1 MRFVECVACALLAA
15 SFAISAGAKDADAAK
30 ADSKAPLDLASATRG
45 TEHVGGFFDI
55 YRDAG
60 KGRVLL
66 GMRAFDTPF
75 LLVSSLPWA
84 LGSNDIGLDRGQSSD
99 SHLVEFR
106 RVGSRVLLVEDNTK
120 FRAVSS
126 NPDEV
131 LGVRQAFAE
140 SVLWAGE
147 IVGERKGADAQVVVD
162 ISSLLTSD
170 RHGIARRL
178 NETKQGKYEIDDK
191 RSAVSFADAK
201 SFPDNTELEA
211 LLTFKGPG
219 EEQFVKDVAM
229 DPQSLTVHQHLSF
242 VRLPPPGYTPRTYH
256 PASGAFSVGYY
267 DYAQPLAASID
278 VRLQPR
284 FRLDKTDPGAAQ
296 SAVKKPIVF
305 YLDRGA
311 PEPVRS
317 ALLEGANW
325 WKSAFEKAGF
335 KDAYRV
341 ELLPEGVDPMDI
353 RYSLI
358 TWAHRYTRGWSYGQ
372 PIVDP
377 RTGEIIKGSVTLGS
391 QRVRQDILIAE
402 SLLAPYDKA
411 NATELKGQAE
421 QMALARLR
429 QLAAHEV
436 GYALGF
442 AHNFAASR
450 LGNGSVMDY
459 PHPLLKLGSDGAISL
474 DNAYGIGVGPW
485 DDFLVAH
492 GYAQFGAGQE
502 TASLAKL
509 RADIAKAG
517 FRYVS
522 DPDSRAPGDAEPD
535 GLLWDFGP
543 DTLKSFDSL
552 LAVRRKAL
560 DSFSIGVLP
569 PERQV
574 GELEARLVPVYLLH
588 RYQIEA
594 VARIL
599 GGADYAYS
607 QAGDREAGAKAAP
620 ADMQR
625 AALDRLVAT
634 LGAEQLALP
643 SNVLDLLTPPANDYQ
658 RNREYFTTRSAPLFD
673 AFAAVEAAAA
683 QTTQY
688 LFAPQRLNRI
698 AWQHARDVHEP
709 GVADVLDT
717 VFRGTWQRDAINA
730 QGPAGEAIQ
739 VAANWVVLDALLNTL
754 DAGQLHAQVDAQLR
768 ASLQQ
773 WQKWL
778 ASNAG
783 RGDAAPSR
791 AEAAATIA
799 RYLADPK
806 SVKLRPLPVVPPGA
820 PI

>member
-1 MRFVECVACALLAA
+1 MRDVRGLGWCLLM
-15 SFAISAGAKDADAAK
+15 AIAVTSVWAKPQPVVDTETKTPGDV
-30 ADSKAPLDLASATRG
+30 ASAIRG
-45 TEHVGGFFDI
+45 SEHFSGFLDV

-60 KGRVLL
+60 KGRILL
-66 GMRAFDTPF
+66 GIHAFDAPF

-84 LGSNDIGLDRGQSSD
+84 VGSNDIGLDRGQSSD

-106 RVGSRVLLVEDNTK
+106 RVGTRVLLVEDNTK

-126 NPDEV
+126 NPDEA
-131 LGVRQAFAE
+131 LSVRQAFAE
-140 SVLWAGE
+140 SVLWSGD
-147 IVGERKGADAQVVVD
+147 VLGERKGADAEIVVD

-178 NETKQGKYEIDDK
+178 ADAKQGKYEIDDK
-191 RSAVSFADAK
+191 RSAVSLGETK

-219 EEQFVKDVAM
+219 EEQFVKDIAM
-229 DPQSLTVHQHLSF
+229 DPASLTVRQHLSL
-242 VRLPPPGYTPRTYH
+242 VRLPGPGYAPRAYH

-267 DYAQPLAASID
+267 DYAQPLASSID

-284 FRLDKTDPGAAQ
+284 FRLDKTDPSAAQ
-296 SAVKKPIVF
+296 SAVRKPIVF

-325 WKSAFEKAGF
+325 WKSAFEKAGY

-341 ELLPEGVDPMDI
+341 ELLPAGVDPMDI

-402 SLLAPYDKA
+402 SLLAPYDKP
-411 NATELKGQAE
+411 NAAELKGQAE

-436 GYALGF
+436 GHALGF

-459 PHPLLKLGSDGAISL
+459 PHPLLQLGADGAVSL
-474 DNAYGIGVGPW
+474 ERAYGVGVGQW

-492 GYAQFGAGQE
+492 AYAQFPTGQE
-502 TASLAKL
+502 AASLARL
-509 RADIAKAG
+509 RADIAQAG
-517 FRYVS
+517 FRYIS
-522 DPDSRAPGDAEPD
+522 DPDARAPGDAEPD

-552 LAVRRKAL
+552 MAVRRKAL
-560 DSFSIGVLP
+560 DGFSIGVLP
-569 PERQV
+569 PERQA
-574 GELEARLVPVYLLH
+574 GELEARLVPIYLLH
-588 RYQIEA
+588 RYQLEA
-594 VARIL
+594 VARLL
-599 GGADYAYS
+599 GGANYAYS
-607 QAGDREAGAKAAP
+607 EAVDRQAGTRAVP
-620 ADMQR
+620 ADAQR
-625 AALDRLVAT
+625 AALDRLVAS

-643 SNVLDLLTPPANDYQ
+643 ANVLDLVTPPGNDYV
-658 RNREYFTTRSAPLFD
+658 RTREYFTTRSAPMFD
-673 AFAAVEAAAA
+673 PFAAVEAAAA

-688 LFAPQRLNRI
+688 LFAPQRLNRL
-698 AWQHARDVHEP
+698 AWQHARDPREP
-709 GVADVLDT
+709 GIADTLDAT
-717 VFRGTWQRDAINA
+717 FRGTWQHEAIGNTL
-730 QGPAGEAIQ
+730 PAGDAVQ
-739 VAANWVVLDALLNTL
+739 VAANWVVLDALLTTL
-754 DAGQLHAQVDAQLR
+754 DGGSLHAPVDAGIR

-773 WQKWL
+773 WQAWL
-778 ASNAG
+778 SKNPG
-783 RGDAAPSR
+783 RDGISASR
-791 AEAAATIA
+791 AEAAETI
-799 RYLADPK
+799 RKYLADPK
-806 SVKLRPLPVVPPGA
+806 SVKLRPLPVIPPGA